1 MYGRPT
7 GAGTSLVSYRAWR
20 GHRSGVRDAGGCR
33 AVIDLG
39 SKTWATVRAQLLP
52 AGYPPAICP
61 RRLATAGRVRRLQ
74 KSLYVVADPVRDTP
88 PIAIA
93 DAIFAE
99 LDHYVTTDAALMVQG
114 LIDQP
119 VPVITVVLT
128 VPGRRSVRQ
137 NGASVHPVTLAG
149 RTFSA
154 SQTFETTTEGF
165 RLRLA
170 TREQAVVDAL
180 AEPRWMTHFSLLPE
194 ILRSFDESEIAR
206 TAERAIERSGAAAQ
220 SLAFLLEDAGREIPT
235 PLAAVKPK
243 STVDLVPRH
252 RHGVFSTRW
261 RVYG

>member
-119 VPVITVVLT
+119 VPVITVVL
-128 VPGRRSVRQ
+128 SVRRLPVVSVTGWF
-137 NGASVHPVTLAG
+137 GAPGLLAG
-149 RTFSA
+149 CR
-154 SQTFETTTEGF
+154 
-165 RLRLA
+165 RLR
-170 TREQAVVDAL
+170 TRVCE
-180 AEPRWMTHFSLLPE
+180 HC
-194 ILRSFDESEIAR
+194 
-206 TAERAIERSGAAAQ
+206 
-220 SLAFLLEDAGREIPT
+220 
-235 PLAAVKPK
+235 
-243 STVDLVPRH
+243 
-252 RHGVFSTRW
+252 
-261 RVYG
+261 